1 MPDSASTRT
10 TILLVE
16 ERDLG
21 GLLRNLLRSSG
32 YRVLTCTTGKT
43 AVQVCHRLNPKLDL
57 VLTAFVLPDT
67 DGVSLAVYLT
77 SQYPLLKIMGMSAAP
92 SSGDRFTA
100 AGVPFIEKP
109 FHYAELI
116 ARVREYLA
124 ESPHQDSDPA
134 LPFR

>member
-1 MPDSASTRT
+1 LEKTPKPKVLTRT

-21 GLLRNLLRSSG
+21 TLLRNLLRSSG

-43 AVQVCHRLNPKLDL
+43 AMQVCQRLNMKIDI

-67 DGVSLAVYLT
+67 DGVSLAVHLRT
-77 SQYPLLKIMGMSAAP
+77 QYPPLKIMGMSAAP
-92 SSGDRFTA
+92 SSGEKFTA

-109 FHYAELI
+109 FHYAELV
-116 ARVREYLA
+116 ARLREDF
-124 ESPHQDSDPA
+124 Q
-134 LPFR
+134 